1 MNDSDENAR
10 HGNDSDENARHENAR
25 YVNASGVCLDANDQD
40 VVQNVGEIVASFAL
54 ELEEQQPGKVNGD
67 RHTLEEGT
75 LVSRDKEDLADED
88 RFEDKDK
95 R

>member
-1 MNDSDENAR
+1 M
-10 HGNDSDENARHENAR
+10 
-25 YVNASGVCLDANDQD
+25 
-40 VVQNVGEIVASFAL
+40 ASFAL
-54 ELEEQQPGKVNGD
+54 ERLEEQQPGKVNGD

-75 LVSRDKEDLADED
+75 LVSRDKEDLADKD